1 MYWTVWLPSLAPC
14 GRGKCIGQVGHI
26 HSPLVG
32 GVKVLGGGDSPR
44 PLWERVQS
52 CLNRQAKATNAGEG

>member
-1 MYWTVWLPSLAPC
+1 MYWTGWSHTLAPC
-14 GRGKCIGQVGHI
+14 GRGKSI
-26 HSPLVG
+26 G
-32 GVKVLGGGDSPR
+32 GVVSSPR